1 MNYIQWIRSHV
12 GHQRI
17 FLVFSSVVLSDEQ
30 GRILLQRRT
39 DFKVWGLPGG
49 SLELGENIII
59 CARRELEEETGLT
72 TGELKLVGVYTD
84 PKYESTYPNG
94 DKVQQFTICL
104 TGQVSGGQ
112 MRVDGTENSV
122 QRFFAPDDLP
132 FDETLPW
139 YADMLHDALRRGGS
153 PTFEPPYT
161 RPRTTPQWETLRPR
175 IGNKRFI
182 GVGGTA
188 VLVRGDG
195 RILMMQRSDDGQWGL
210 PGGFSNLGENVAY
223 TAIRET
229 QEETGV
235 IAKPERILGV
245 YTDPKPWIYPHG
257 DEVQVA
263 VVVFRMSWTGETAN
277 PEGDETRGT
286 AWMTPDEIL
295 SLDTRPIYT
304 RVHKLALAHLDGGYF
319 IV

>member
-17 FLVFSSVVLSDEQ
+17 FLVFSSVVLRDEA

-49 SLELGENIII
+49 SLEFGENIIT

-72 TGELKLVGVYTD
+72 AGTLNLVGVYTD
-84 PKYESTYPNG
+84 PNYEFTYPNG
-94 DKVQQFTICL
+94 DQVQQFTICL
-104 TGQVSGGQ
+104 TGQVNGGQ
-112 MRVDGTENSV
+112 MRVDETENSE
-122 QRFFAPDDLP
+122 QRFFAPDELP

-139 YADMLHDALRRGGS
+139 YADMLRDALQGGS

-161 RPRTTPQWETLRPR
+161 QPQTTPQWETLRSR
-175 IGNKRFI
+175 IGHERFI

-188 VLVRGDG
+188 VVVRKDG

-210 PGGFSNLGENVAY
+210 PGGFSDLGENVAH
-223 TAIRET
+223 TAVRET
-229 QEETGV
+229 REETG
-235 IAKPERILGV
+235 ILAKPERILGV
-245 YTDPKPWIYPHG
+245 YTDPHPWIYPHG
-257 DEVQVA
+257 DEVQLA
-263 VVVFRMSWTGETAN
+263 LVVFRMSWAGETAN
-277 PEGDETRGT
+277 PEGDETRGI
-286 AWMTPDEIL
+286 AWMTPGEIL
-295 SLDTRPIYT
+295 ALETRLIYKQL
-304 RVHKLALAHLDGGYF
+304 HKLVVAHLYGGYF